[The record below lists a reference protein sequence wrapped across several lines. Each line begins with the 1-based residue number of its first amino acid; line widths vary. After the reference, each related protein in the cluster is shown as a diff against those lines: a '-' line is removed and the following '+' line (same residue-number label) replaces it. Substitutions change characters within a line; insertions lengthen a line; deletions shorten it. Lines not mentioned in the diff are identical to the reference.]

1 MISGRRSGRNEKGD
15 ECRCLRAMYLPGWIM
30 NITAYQGAEKKV
42 ADYVVGH
49 EKQAQYMSIS
59 ELAEECG
66 VAEAT
71 ISRFCRRMGYKGY
84 SAFLSWRWPIRFWL
98 PSGGRSPQTNWRR
111 GRSVPVRACTTRTW
125 PPSPRPGKLPAE
137 LIRKAVDYMLEAGKV
152 LCMGQGGSMIMA
164 QEATHLFFHHQAD
177 FYPVCDSHMQAIWAA
192 QLTQGDVVLHF
203 SYSGATRD
211 LVEVMAQARE
221 RGARNILITRFPKSP
236 GALYADVVL
245 QCGAKEGPLRAGNSG
260 SPNGSAL
267 SAGCAFYEMCQRDRA
282 GTEAIQERIADA
294 LSDKHL

>member
-1 MISGRRSGRNEKGD
+1 MPQSNVFARLDNE
-15 ECRCLRAMYLPGWIM
+15 Y
-30 NITAYQGAEKKV
+30 YQLTGAEKKV

-84 SAFLSWRWPIRFWL
+84 SAFKLAVANSLLAPERGEISADEL
-98 PSGGRSPQTNWRR
+98 EEGEVSPSQSLYNADVAAIAQTRKLL
-111 GRSVPVRACTTRTW
+111 
-125 PPSPRPGKLPAE
+125 RPE

-164 QEATHLFFHHQAD
+164 QEAAHLFSTARPN

-245 QCGAKEGPLRAGNSG
+245 QCGAKEGPLQLGTVAARMAQ
-260 SPNGSAL
+260 L
-267 SAGCAFYEMCQRDRA
+267 YLLDVLFYEMCQRDRA